1 MKERPSYAYSER
13 LMKQMGWSEGKG
25 LGKNE
30 DGSPDFIRPKKKVNT
45 KGIGFNGVD
54 DRWIEHQEA
63 FDSLLS
69 NLNDGN
75 PAAKQDKLISVEERA
90 FKLGGRV
97 HYSKFLRG
105 KDLSQKKE
113 EDLNAIVVK
122 RRKKK
127 DSESVQE
134 ADVSRQ
140 EDLSGVKT
148 HTSSMSYQEYFA
160 QRMNASKRRKGLNEN
175 GDLQPCQK
183 SEETVDCSGGEDG
196 EIKSGKK
203 SKTYE
208 KNNAQNERTSCT
220 DEDVVGTGLA
230 LSGVYAEDACSFQGA
245 NVQCKKK
252 KKSKHKPSD
261 GGENQ
266 WSEMSAKQ
274 QEERLMGDPAEIATM
289 PEEPCWEGG
298 ASKRRRKPKHADDSE
313 QTLHEP
319 TASHTEL
326 YSEDVVSQRVKRKS
340 RHKSRDGDE
349 SQAPETIT
357 SFAEGALEDDTP
369 RRRKRSK
376 CTAEKVSENDEQA
389 VLETTVS
396 QVDFHTEDSA
406 PRVKKKSKLK
416 PDHGSASQGL
426 QANGSEQWG
435 DGDYCFSEAVP
446 SSTKHSVEDDVPKQT
461 KKPKSQPSPS
471 TDGILKPL
479 TGTVLPASD
488 FCSEESMP
496 QQKAKKKPKHRP
508 TPSVVDEEQ
517 PETCR
522 KETAGTGLKEPLL
535 ELCLEEEL
543 PKRATRK
550 PKLKASEV
558 PDKTDKPKGH
568 TESAEDIRAADRRSG
583 KTSPLASGQCEAV
596 VEQHGKSKKK
606 LKRDLAEEEDKQIER
621 EDYMQVG
628 NGCTSKATVLAANAE
643 ALSEDCELR
652 KSKQKQEEKKREDAA
667 ELHAKGKA
675 RKGSSQLQEAA
686 SKKCEQEQEQN
697 DEYENQ
703 IEGARV
709 KTKTA
714 SKRKPKEDTSSS
726 ETNLQQE
733 QTNQNTKGTK
743 RPKQGLEDIAAP
755 KKRHSEE
762 RVVQTSNIPLK
773 KQKEGS
779 KSAGSKLKQEEE
791 GTTTKPV
798 SEKPVQASRPTFV
811 PGHCQRNAMARSA
824 ASSHCEGPRPRR
836 IACSLGRLETGTW
849 EPYFKPNVNLR
860 AIDGGTAASMAQW
873 VVDTVEDSGNKI
885 TPYKACHLDKEAYAM
900 MLGDHIYRW
909 HSTSNW
915 MQIPGYGS
923 DSWLQ
928 GTIKFLAASMRLKH
942 PKDAPAS

>member
-1 MKERPSYAYSER
+1 MSYSLNAYAAYAWSAPSPAAPLFEYKNVDVMVDVYITCQNIGRKSYAYSER

-568 TESAEDIRAADRRSG
+568 TE
-583 KTSPLASGQCEAV
+583 
-596 VEQHGKSKKK
+596 
-606 LKRDLAEEEDKQIER
+606 
-621 EDYMQVG
+621 
-628 NGCTSKATVLAANAE
+628 
-643 ALSEDCELR
+643 